1 MLDGK
6 RYYRAFPDE
15 NPERPNPRALLDAL
29 EELQVQFRKHISQFR
44 ANQPERLVCRVGV
57 SRQQGQAWEQRGAC
71 VIGMESASNPVLQCG
86 RSLEV
91 VDKLSAQLPA
101 AEDRMRV

>member
-29 EELQVQFRKHISQFR
+29 EELQVQFRKHIRQFR
-44 ANQPERLVCRVGV
+44 ANQPEPK
-57 SRQQGQAWEQRGAC
+57 Q
-71 VIGMESASNPVLQCG
+71 
-86 RSLEV
+86 
-91 VDKLSAQLPA
+91 D
-101 AEDRMRV
+101 

>member
-29 EELQVQFRKHISQFR
+29 EELQAQFRKHIKQFR
-44 ANQPERLVCRVGV
+44 ASQPELK
-57 SRQQGQAWEQRGAC
+57 Q
-71 VIGMESASNPVLQCG
+71 
-86 RSLEV
+86 
-91 VDKLSAQLPA
+91 D
-101 AEDRMRV
+101 